1 VETGEESRAWAASLS
16 PALREEIRGLH
27 ALRAGWNAIAFAYA
41 AALAGLGWV
50 VLAVPSWPVRGACWL
65 AMGACVHAL
74 GILMH
79 EGVHGNLF
87 RDRRRDRLA
96 GLLLGLP
103 HLLPFSAFRV
113 THLLH
118 HRHNRTALDPDEFG
132 NLPGARWLRVAAFYG
147 WILGGTLAFVPSVP
161 AIALR
166 RGTAEERRAA
176 AADTAVVYGALAAA
190 LALRPMLAVEL
201 WLIPFAVSCVF
212 GNVRGVAEH
221 MLLPAGDPLRQ
232 TRTVTSNRAVSFLM
246 CNLNYHLAHHLFP
259 GVPWYRLQGLHR
271 RLSPLVEPEGAEV
284 WTSYLRLMASAIRA
298 GPFRE
303 LHASGR
309 SDRTG
314 GAATSARPAHHLRG

>member
-1 VETGEESRAWAASLS
+1 MLVEADESRAWVATL
-16 PALREEIRGLH
+16 PPGLREEIRGLH
-27 ALRAGWNAIAFAYA
+27 ALRPGWNAIAFAYA
-41 AALAGLGWV
+41 AALGGLGWA
-50 VLAVPSWPVRGACWL
+50 VLAFPAWPVRIACWL
-65 AMGACVHAL
+65 AMGVCVHAL

-118 HRHNRTALDPDEFG
+118 HRHNRTALDPDEFT
-132 NLPGARWLRVAAFYG
+132 NLPDRRWLRVAAFYG

-161 AIALR
+161 PIALR
-166 RGTAEERRAA
+166 RGSPEEKRAA
-176 AADTAVVYGALAAA
+176 LVDTAVVYGALAAA
-190 LALRPMLAVEL
+190 LALRPWLALEL
-201 WLIPFAVSCVF
+201 WLVPFAVSCML

-221 MLLPAGDPLRQ
+221 MLLPRGDPLRQ

-271 RLSPLVEPEGAEV
+271 RLQPLTAPAGAEV
-284 WTSYLRLMASAIRA
+284 WTSYLALMARAIRA

-303 LHASGR
+303 LHAQGPGAGHGR
-309 SDRTG
+309 RDRKQRLLT
-314 GAATSARPAHHLRG
+314 